1 MPNPY
6 TTSTVDSPAYKQLI
20 TGRTDDIAT
29 FLDHI
34 VQGHSIALFGERRIG
49 KSSLLFLIRDII
61 TGQVE
66 HYRTNLVDLTL
77 RSALDSLKGTVPSP
91 SKAIHLNLQ
100 HVSKLE
106 QEALVRMIHTALCDQ
121 GLLPAP
127 LSGGSQLLLLS
138 APSAIPATIPEVFQA
153 LQAAPGNGRFVI
165 LFDEMECLQDFPDGE
180 QIARNLRWAIES
192 CPRICMVFAGAEGWY
207 KQIKEKTSPL
217 VHNVHAYY
225 LKAPSRFPVE
235 TYLVKDLLSPF
246 LPPGYESSAMVRTMM
261 GWTQSKAF
269 YVQAVCETIIER
281 YGGRGQIPDNWQE
294 EVKESVFES
303 RGPVLRDFYA
313 GHNLD
318 ALTKSILALLA
329 NRPGLTV
336 KQVAERLGYPAKV
349 IGEKMS
355 DLVSLA
361 KVSKQGTEEYRI
373 VGTLI
378 EAWGKQHMELPSM
391 KSRWPQRIR
400 WAAALV
406 LIALAVGVYIYTH
419 PGLQTF
425 VFPMPGGTVTI
436 QIPASLEQGET
447 GNVVVSVQNTS
458 AQKTATIHIFLSS
471 PGIDYQLGGTNQLTF
486 DGLAA
491 GEKRT
496 VQPIYTVGGA
506 DTPPSGMLTSQV
518 LITQDH
524 VAINVSRTFT
534 ITRRVLPLRQFWIP
548 VSSLLAALGAFI
560 NGKDLWQLLA
570 GLFSFLQGRAP

>member
-1 MPNPY
+1 MSNPY

-20 TGRTDDIAT
+20 TGRTDDVVT

-34 VQGHSIALFGERRIG
+34 AQGHSIALFGERRIG

-77 RSALDSLKGTVPSP
+77 KSALDTLKASVPSQ

-100 HVSKLE
+100 NVSKWE
-106 QEALVRMIHTALCDQ
+106 QEALARMIHTALCDQ
-121 GLLPAP
+121 GLLPAQW
-127 LSGGSQLLLLS
+127 SGGNQLLLPA

-153 LQAAPGNGRFVI
+153 LQATPGNGRIVI
-165 LFDEMECLQDFPDGE
+165 LFDEMESLQDFPDGE
-180 QIARNLRWAIES
+180 QIARNLRSTIES

-207 KQIKEKTSPL
+207 NRIKEKTSPL
-217 VHNVHAYY
+217 VHNVHTYY

-235 TYLVKDLLSPF
+235 TYLVKDLLSPS
-246 LPPGYESSAMVRTMM
+246 LPPLYESSNMIRTVMI
-261 GWTQSKAF
+261 WTQSKAF
-269 YVQAVCETIIER
+269 YVQAVCETIVER
-281 YGGRGQIPDNWQE
+281 YGGRGQVPDNWQE

-329 NRPGLTV
+329 NSPGLTV
-336 KQVAERLGYPAKV
+336 KQIAQQLGYPAKV
-349 IGEKMS
+349 IGERVS
-355 DLVSLA
+355 DLVSLD
-361 KVSKQGTEEYRI
+361 KVSKQGAEYRI

-378 EAWGKQHMELPSM
+378 EAWGKQNLEKPSV
-391 KSRWPQRIR
+391 KSPWPQRIR
-400 WAAALV
+400 WAAAIM

-425 VFPMPGGTVTI
+425 VFLMPGGTVTI
-436 QIPASLEQGET
+436 QMPASLEQGET
-447 GNVVVSVQNTS
+447 GNAVVSVQNTS
-458 AQKTATIHIFLSS
+458 AQKAAAVHIFLSS

-496 VQPIYTVGGA
+496 VQPTYTVGGIDA
-506 DTPPSGMLTSQV
+506 PPSGTLTSQV
-518 LITQDH
+518 LITQEH
-524 VAINVSRTFT
+524 AAITVSRTFT
-534 ITRRVLPLRQFWIP
+534 LTRRVLPLRQVWIP

-570 GLFSFLQGRAP
+570 GLISFLQGRAP

>member
-6 TTSTVDSPAYKQLI
+6 TTSTVDSPDYKQLI

-34 VQGHSIALFGERRIG
+34 ALGHSIALFGERRIG
-49 KSSLLFLIRDII
+49 KTSLLFLLRDII
-61 TGQVE
+61 MGQVE
-66 HYRTNLVDLTL
+66 HYRSNLVDLTL
-77 RSALDSLKGTVPSP
+77 KSALDTLKAKVPP
-91 SKAIHLNLQ
+91 QTRAIHLNLLP
-100 HVSKLE
+100 VSKYE
-106 QEALVRMIHTALCDQ
+106 QETLARTIHSALCNQ

-127 LSGGSQLLLLS
+127 PSG
-138 APSAIPATIPEVFQA
+138 ATPATIPEVFQK
-153 LQAAPGNGRFVI
+153 LQAAPGSGRIVI

-192 CPRICMVFAGAEGWY
+192 CPRICMVFAGAEGWHR
-207 KQIKEKTSPL
+207 QIKEKTSPL
-217 VHNVHAYY
+217 VHNVHTYY
-225 LKAPSRFPVE
+225 LKTPSRFPVE
-235 TYLVKDLLSPF
+235 TYLVRDLLGPS
-246 LPPGYESSAMVRTMM
+246 LPPQYESGEMIRTVM

-269 YVQAVCETIIER
+269 YVQAICETITER
-281 YGGRGQIPDNWQE
+281 YGGRGQVPDDWQE
-294 EVKESVFES
+294 AVKERVFES

-361 KVSKQGTEEYRI
+361 KVSKQGTEEYCI

-378 EAWGKQHMELPSM
+378 EAWGKQHLEMPSV
-391 KSRWPQRIR
+391 KSPWPQRFR
-400 WAAALV
+400 WAAALL
-406 LIALAVGVYIYTH
+406 LIALAVGVYFYTH

-436 QIPASLEQGET
+436 QMPASLEQGET
-447 GNVVVSVQNTS
+447 GNALVSVQNTS
-458 AQKTATIHIFLSS
+458 SQTAAAIHIFLSS

-486 DGLAA
+486 DGLVA
-491 GEKRT
+491 GEKRS
-496 VQPIYTVGGA
+496 VQPTYAVVGTDA
-506 DTPPSGMLTSQV
+506 TPSGVLTSQV
-518 LITQDH
+518 LIRQDH
-524 VAINVSRTFT
+524 TTTAISRTFP
-534 ITRRVLPLRQFWIP
+534 ITRRVLSLQQFWIP
-548 VSSLLAALGAFI
+548 LSSLLAVLGAFI
-560 NGKDLWQLLA
+560 NGKDLRQLLT
-570 GLFSFLQGRAP
+570 GLISFLQGRTQ